1 MDFQAIIRA
10 SAAQGT
16 VLLKNEGS
24 VLPLKNTDKV
34 SLFGRCHINYYKCGT
49 GSGGSV
55 HTPYSI
61 NIPQGFEI
69 LKNEGFAV
77 PEINGELVKVYED
90 WIKAHPYDSGNGEWA
105 SEPWCQVE
113 MELADS
119 LVKNSSEK
127 TDKAVY
133 VIGRTAGEDQDNN
146 RDKGSFYITDTERS
160 NIALICRYFKN
171 VIVILNVSNVIDVS
185 WIDDEEFGGNIR
197 AVLFTWQGGMQGGQA
212 CADVLCGKSVPSG
225 KLTTQSRI
233 SLKIMLLQRI
243 LEAAQMK
250 FTKKIFM

>member
-77 PEINGELVKVYED
+77 PENREQGAEKFRKENG
-90 WIKAHPYDSGNGEWA
+90 S
-105 SEPWCQVE
+105 
-113 MELADS
+113 
-119 LVKNSSEK
+119 
-127 TDKAVY
+127 
-133 VIGRTAGEDQDNN
+133 
-146 RDKGSFYITDTERS
+146 
-160 NIALICRYFKN
+160 
-171 VIVILNVSNVIDVS
+171 
-185 WIDDEEFGGNIR
+185 
-197 AVLFTWQGGMQGGQA
+197 
-212 CADVLCGKSVPSG
+212 
-225 KLTTQSRI
+225 
-233 SLKIMLLQRI
+233 SLKSHK
-243 LEAAQMK
+243 E
-250 FTKKIFM
+250 KIK